1 MTCRLEACA
10 PSLAAP
16 SPGLESSEWR
26 DFPLGTRASSLRS
39 WPNEPFAI
47 VRCPGDCQMHD
58 CRPDYTIAPE
68 ILNLVTEIVE
78 EIERYAGAPDPSDVD
93 RRFVRRGNPIS

>member
-1 MTCRLEACA
+1 
-10 PSLAAP
+10 
-16 SPGLESSEWR
+16 
-26 DFPLGTRASSLRS
+26 
-39 WPNEPFAI
+39 
-47 VRCPGDCQMHD
+47 MHD

-68 ILNLVTEIVE
+68 ILNLVTKIVE